1 MSTVNDTVKEVN
13 EFQATTLENNEETE
27 SKTIAISVPIGSKR
41 KIPSFKEIVL
51 KADEKIKRKLIP
63 IQAWDAL
70 TLNKVYAVRSLHE
83 IEVTLKSKEKKWA
96 KYICV
101 EDDKSVMMNI
111 WISDMVTDEL
121 EKHSI
126 SNENICIIALGKR
139 RSKLTSYDYN
149 DFIVIKASD

>member
-1 MSTVNDTVKEVN
+1 M
-13 EFQATTLENNEETE
+13 
-27 SKTIAISVPIGSKR
+27 
-41 KIPSFKEIVL
+41 
-51 KADEKIKRKLIP
+51 
-63 IQAWDAL
+63 
-70 TLNKVYAVRSLHE
+70 NKVYAVRSLHK
-83 IEVTLKSKEKKWA
+83 INLTLKSKEKKWT

>member
-1 MSTVNDTVKEVN
+1 MSTVNDALKEMN
-13 EFQATTLENNEETE
+13 ELQATTLENNEETE
-27 SKTIAISVPIGSKR
+27 SKVISISVPTGSKR
-41 KIPSFKEIVL
+41 KIPSFKEIVS

-83 IEVTLKSKEKKWA
+83 IEVTLKSKEKKST
-96 KYICV
+96 KYIYV